1 MRILYHH
8 RTQGE
13 EPESV
18 HIAAI
23 VSALRRLGHEVDIIG
38 PAPIRTAATREGGRR
53 SLLGRLKGAA
63 PRFVVELAQVAF
75 NVVSVAQ
82 LARALSRARYD
93 FIYER
98 YALYNIA
105 GLVAARIFGLPLVL
119 EVNTLYAQA
128 WRQYY
133 GLRFARLA
141 RFTERLAVRRAH
153 AVITVTEVQR
163 TMLEEEGVRPER
175 ITVSHNA
182 IDPADFDPEKW
193 RSSSVRQRLG
203 LPARVAGFV
212 GTMNRWQGVQG
223 FAEVIERVAAAR
235 RDVGFLFVGDGEGRA
250 GLEAELE
257 RRGVRQ
263 AAVFV
268 GRQPH
273 AAIPEFL
280 AAMDIGLLLDS
291 NAYGSPMKVFEYWAM
306 GKAVIAP
313 QVAPVLEVM
322 RDGETGLLIAPGDAP
337 AMAQRIIALAADE
350 PLRARLAEAG
360 RRRVLASHTWER
372 NAAKILE
379 ALAAHPSPGPTRS
392 KEGAY

>member
-23 VSALRRLGHEVDIIG
+23 VGALRRLGHEVDIVG
-38 PAPIRTAATREGGRR
+38 PAPIRTAATHEGGRR

-82 LARALSRARYD
+82 LARALSRTRYD

-98 YALYNIA
+98 YALYDIA
-105 GLVAARIFGLPLVL
+105 GLVAARIFALPRVL

-128 WRQYY
+128 WRKYY

-153 AVITVTEVQR
+153 AVITVTDVQR
-163 TMLEEEGVRPER
+163 AMLEEEGVRPDR

-193 RSSSVRQRLG
+193 RSSPLRQRLG
-203 LPARVAGFV
+203 LPQVVAGFV

-223 FAEVIERVAAAR
+223 FAEVIERVAAVR
-235 RDVGFLFVGDGEGRA
+235 QDVGFLFVGDGEGRA

-257 RRGVRQ
+257 RRGARQ

-268 GRQPH
+268 GRRPH

-337 AMAQRIIALAADE
+337 AMAQRILTLAADE
-350 PLRARLAEAG
+350 PLRAKLAQAG
-360 RRRVLASHTWER
+360 RRRVLASHTWAR
-372 NAAKILE
+372 NAEKILE
-379 ALAAHPSPGPTRS
+379 ALAAHPTPRPTRS

>member
-23 VSALRRLGHEVDIIG
+23 VAALRRLGHEVDIIG
-38 PAPIRTAATREGGRR
+38 PAPIRAVGTRERSGR

-63 PRFVVELAQVAF
+63 PRFLVELAQVAY
-75 NVVSVAQ
+75 NAVSVAQ
-82 LARALSRARYD
+82 LARASSRGRYD

-98 YALYNIA
+98 YALYNVA
-105 GLVAARIFGLPLVL
+105 GLVTARIFALPLLL

-128 WRQYY
+128 WRKYY
-133 GLRFARLA
+133 GLRFPRLA
-141 RFTERLAVRRAH
+141 RFTERLVVRRSH
-153 AVITVTEVQR
+153 AVITVTDVQR
-163 TMLEEEGVRPER
+163 ALLEQEGVRPER

-182 IDPADFDPEKW
+182 IDPAEFDPGKW
-193 RSSSVRQRLG
+193 PGSELRQRLG
-203 LPARVAGFV
+203 LPAVVAGFV

-223 FAEVIERVAAAR
+223 FAEVIERVVAAR

-250 GLEAELE
+250 GLQAQLE
-257 RRGVRQ
+257 SRGARH

-268 GRQPH
+268 GRQSH
-273 AAIPEFL
+273 ALIPEFL

-313 QVAPVLEVM
+313 RVAPVLEVM
-322 RDGETGLLIAPGDAP
+322 RDGETGLLIAPGDAQ
-337 AMAQRIIALAADE
+337 AMAQGILTLAAD
-350 PLRARLAEAG
+350 PQLRATLAEAG

-372 NAAKILE
+372 NATKILE
-379 ALAAHPSPGPTRS
+379 ARATHPTLRTTRS
-392 KEGAY
+392 KEGVY